1 MSTRSTRLRQ
11 GQLILALAITAAIVA
26 AFWIGGSIEWAI
38 PSAIVMLGFIA
49 AMVLRDRSQTAEVVY
64 GVGDERTRSLYLKST
79 SAAGTAMLAVI
90 VVWYLVTVA
99 AGDPD
104 ETLGAL
110 AVLFNGTLIAAA
122 AVVSRRG

>member
-11 GQLILALAITAAIVA
+11 GQLILALATTAAIVA
-26 AFWIGGSIEWAI
+26 AIWIGGSIEWAI

-110 AVLFNGTLIAAA
+110 AVLFNGTLIASAA
-122 AVVSRRG
+122 AVARRG

>member
-26 AFWIGGSIEWAI
+26 AIWIGASIEWAI

-49 AMVLRDRSQTAEVVY
+49 AMILRDRSQTAEVVY

-79 SAAGTAMLAVI
+79 SVAGTAMLAVI

-99 AGDPD
+99 SGDPD
-104 ETLGAL
+104 ETLGTL
-110 AVLFNGTLIAAA
+110 AVLFNGTLIASAA
-122 AVVSRRG
+122 AVSRRG